1 MIINSNV
8 YFKKGF
14 KRNSIYVYRYFG
26 VKRFSYA
33 GSIIKRIYEY
43 YCGGA
48 KNLYIEYL
56 FFYRK
61 EFPSYKSFL
70 MGKYNLF
77 EEEAEKMLSKRLYCK
92 ELGSTPDTHVKN
104 FLEYDNMKK
113 AIMSFL
119 GDDSDES

>member
-8 YFKKGF
+8 FFIKGL

-33 GSIIKRIYEY
+33 GSVVKRIYDY

-48 KNLYIEYL
+48 KNLYCEYL
-56 FFYRK
+56 RFYRK
-61 EFPSYKSFL
+61 VFSSFKSFL
-70 MGKYNLF
+70 IAKYNLF
-77 EEEAEKMLSKRLYCK
+77 DEEAEKLLSKRLYCK
-92 ELGSTPDTHVKN
+92 ELSGTPDTHVRN

-119 GDDSDES
+119 GDDVDES